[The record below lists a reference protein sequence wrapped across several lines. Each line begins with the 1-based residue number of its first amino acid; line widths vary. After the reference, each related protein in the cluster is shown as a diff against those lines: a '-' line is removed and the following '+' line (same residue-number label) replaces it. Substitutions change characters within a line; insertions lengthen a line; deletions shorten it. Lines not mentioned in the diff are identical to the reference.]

1 MPQRGQM
8 VVRIISSHVTPH
20 FRDHQRTTNVTGQKA
35 LVRASLQPRCAL
47 RIWDLPAPTLELAKA
62 IALLS
67 ISSSATKSVANRPL
81 LKLSPYEATGILH
94 GTLPRSRQE
103 CRWRSC

>member
-8 VVRIISSHVTPH
+8 VVRIISRHATPH

-67 ISSSATKSVANRPL
+67 ISSSAKSVDNRSL
-81 LKLSPYEATGILH
+81 LKLSPYEATGILR
-94 GTLPRSRQE
+94 GTLRRSGQE